1 VIVARCSLITKM
13 YKVYG
18 KVVYALQ
25 DVSLNI
31 NDGEFL
37 GIVGPTGSGKTTLLN
52 ILGTFDRPSKGSVI
66 INGIDVTRM
75 GSAFGNSVLSN
86 LRRNFL
92 GFIFQSF
99 NLIPELTVRENLILS
114 MRIKVGEVKT
124 KEIDDLLVKVG
135 LSERAD
141 HLPFQLSS
149 GEQQRAAIARALI
162 GNPRLILADEP
173 TGNLDYETA
182 HSIFSIFK
190 DLSVNDRVTI
200 VVASHNPM
208 INEFADRI
216 VKLRNGRI
224 VS

>member
-1 VIVARCSLITKM
+1 MIVARCSLITKM

>member
-1 VIVARCSLITKM
+1 MIIAKCSSITKT

-25 DVSLNI
+25 DVSLDI

-37 GIVGPTGSGKTTLLN
+37 GIAGPTGSGKTTLLN

-75 GSAFGNSVLSN
+75 GNAFGNSVLSS
-86 LRRNFL
+86 LRRGFL

-114 MRIKVGEVKT
+114 MRIKVGEVRA
-124 KEIDDLLVKVG
+124 KEIDDLLVKLG

-149 GEQQRAAIARALI
+149 GEQQRVAIARALI

-190 DLSVNDRVTI
+190 DLSVNDRVAV

-216 VKLRNGRI
+216 VRLRNGRV

>member
-1 VIVARCSLITKM
+1 M

>member
-1 VIVARCSLITKM
+1 MIVARCSLITKM

-86 LRRNFL
+86 LRRNF
-92 GFIFQSF
+92 
-99 NLIPELTVRENLILS
+99 
-114 MRIKVGEVKT
+114 
-124 KEIDDLLVKVG
+124 
-135 LSERAD
+135 
-141 HLPFQLSS
+141 
-149 GEQQRAAIARALI
+149 
-162 GNPRLILADEP
+162 
-173 TGNLDYETA
+173 
-182 HSIFSIFK
+182 
-190 DLSVNDRVTI
+190 
-200 VVASHNPM
+200 
-208 INEFADRI
+208 
-216 VKLRNGRI
+216 
-224 VS
+224 